1 MSSRE
6 VWGPKV
12 WYILHRLSFFSD
24 RRDLSGA
31 WKAVLRVLSE
41 TMPCELCRNH
51 MKEYIAANPLKGSDL
66 GGLEYRNMIVAWLHK
81 FHNHVNM
88 TRGVTS
94 YDFDQLKMVYGQRTH
109 ADAISDAKQMLID
122 IDNLWKPQRRWNEA
136 MRYLIGLIGG
146 GTQL

>member
-6 VWGPKV
+6 NWGPKV

-31 WKAVLRVLSE
+31 WKTVLRVLSE

-51 MKEYIAANPLKGSDL
+51 MKSYISANPLKGGDL
-66 GGLEYRNMIVAWLHK
+66 GGLEYRDMIVGWLHK

-88 TRGVTS
+88 TRGVAA
-94 YDFDQLKMVYGQRTH
+94 YEFDQLKMVYGQRTH
-109 ADAISDAKQMLID
+109 ADAISDVKQMLID